1 MLTAIVFLLILTVS
15 VVIHEL
21 AHYFNAR
28 SVGVPVR
35 AFSVGMGPVLLR
47 KQWRGTEW
55 RLSLLPLGGYVDL
68 QGLTPEEAADGTM
81 RYPDTGFMQKNF
93 WQKAW
98 VLVGGVIANF
108 ILAVLLLASVITAD
122 PNLPVRSA
130 ITGETPPTTGAVFE
144 RIAPDSAAERFG
156 LQAGDE
162 VVQLNGLKNPNVTEV
177 QRVIRSAAK
186 LNLVVKRGGEQARV
200 TRPWPPEDGNEV
212 PQLGVVIAPVSV
224 GSLPPVAFG
233 TAVVETTEFLVRVV
247 PESVGG
253 FVRGFGQ
260 TFVGQRSAEVVGPV
274 GMVGLAGQATQGGW
288 LSILTFAG
296 LINFS
301 LAIFNLL
308 PIPGLDGGRI
318 LLAAVAALRGR
329 PFKPGQEE
337 FVNFLGIAILMLFVL
352 LVSFGEVGDLLRR

>member
-108 ILAVLLLASVITAD
+108 VLAVLLLASVITAD
-122 PNLPVRSA
+122 PNLPVRAA
-130 ITGETPPTTGAVFE
+130 ITGETLATRTVFTQ
-144 RIAPDSAAERFG
+144 ILPNSSAERLG
-156 LQAGDE
+156 LEPGDE
-162 VVQLNGLKNPNVTEV
+162 VLRFNGLQNPDQAQV
-177 QRVIRSAAK
+177 QELIRSASE
-186 LNLVVKRGGEQARV
+186 LNLLVQRGDEQVRV
-200 TRPWPPEDGNEV
+200 SSPWPLEETDGA
-212 PQLGVVIAPVSV
+212 PQLGVGISTRVV

-233 TAVVETTEFLVRVV
+233 TAVVKTTGFLVQVV
-247 PESVGG
+247 PETVRG

-260 TFVGQRSAEVVGPV
+260 TFAGQRSQDVVGPV
-274 GMVGLAGQATQGGW
+274 GMVGMAGQATQGGW

-301 LAIFNLL
+301 LALFNLL

-337 FVNFLGIAILMLFVL
+337 FVNFLGIAVLMLFVVL
-352 LVSFGEVGDLLRR
+352 ISFGEVGDLLRR

>member
-1 MLTAIVFLLILTVS
+1 MLTAVVFLLILTVS

-47 KQWRGTEW
+47 KTWRGTEW
-55 RLSLLPLGGYVDL
+55 RLSLLPIGGYVDL
-68 QGLTPEEAADGTM
+68 QGLTPEEAEDGTM

-108 ILAVLLLASVITAD
+108 ILAVLLLSSVITAS
-122 PNLPVRSA
+122 PNLPIRAAV
-130 ITGETPPTTGAVFE
+130 TGETLATRTVFAQ
-144 RIAPDSAAERFG
+144 IMPDSAAERLG
-156 LQAGDE
+156 LEPGDE
-162 VVQLNGLKNPNVTEV
+162 VLRLNGLQNPDQAQV
-177 QRVIRSAAK
+177 QETIRNASK
-186 LNLVVKRGGEQARV
+186 LNLLVKRGAEQVRV
-200 TRPWPPEDGNEV
+200 SSPWPLGETEGA
-212 PQLGVVIAPVSV
+212 PQLGVGISTRVV
-224 GSLPPVAFG
+224 GNLPPVAFG
-233 TAVVETTEFLVRVV
+233 TAVVKTTGFLVRVV

-274 GMVGLAGQATQGGW
+274 GMVGMAGQATQGGW

-318 LLAAVAALRGR
+318 LLAAVAAVRGQ

-337 FVNFLGIAILMLFVL
+337 FVNFLGIAILMLFVV